1 MLARVEKAGTVLAVK
16 DLRIRSLV
24 PASPDQEAA
33 PEAAAA
39 ARLSVGV
46 QRASVWASSTRLFIV
61 TALVSNLRDLGH
73 LIDRRSSDTEVLKVP
88 KVIYKIYICI

>member
-16 DLRIRSLV
+16 DLSMRSLA
-24 PASPDQEAA
+24 PASTDQEAA

-61 TALVSNLRDLGH
+61 AALVSNLRELGH

-88 KVIYKIYICI
+88 KVIIINV